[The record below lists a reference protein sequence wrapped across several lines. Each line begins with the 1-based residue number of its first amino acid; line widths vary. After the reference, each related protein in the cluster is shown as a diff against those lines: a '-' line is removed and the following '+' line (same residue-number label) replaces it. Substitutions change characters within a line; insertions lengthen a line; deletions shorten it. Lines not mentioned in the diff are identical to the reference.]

1 MSAERRIV
9 IADPDPAWAHQFEEL
24 AGALKSALGPLA
36 LAIEHVGS
44 TSVPGLPAKPI
55 LDIDVVIDSPDQLP
69 AVAEALGTVGYRH
82 IGDLGIAGREAFTGD
97 GAKVPTDGKGTLWP
111 AHNLYVCA
119 QDSAELAKH
128 LAFRNALRARPD
140 VAQAYAHVKRD
151 LADQFVDDV
160 YAYAEAKGYFV
171 EGVLRSA
178 AEDAGSDRDADPGQ
192 MGPEIQAYYC
202 RGREAARCQG
212 GSGQLEFA
220 RIQEL
225 TRRFLPEPPAVVLDV
240 GGGPATHAKWLAADG
255 HEVHLIDPVEDLLE
269 VARESSAAQPASPIT
284 SITLGEARAL
294 PYADGSADA
303 VLLFGPLYHLT
314 QRTARVEALR
324 EACRVLRSGGV
335 VVAIGISR
343 FSSALDGL
351 LRRFIDDD
359 AFIDMMT
366 RDLAEG
372 QHRRL
377 AERATYFTTA
387 YLHLPEELEAEA
399 NDAGLQAEETLA
411 IQGPAWLLPDFEE
424 RWADEAHR
432 ARMMDILQRLE
443 AEPSLLGASG
453 HLASGTQ
460 TMTGRDRDHISDRR

>member
-1 MSAERRIV
+1 V
-9 IADPDPAWAHQFEEL
+9 
-24 AGALKSALGPLA
+24 AGCG
-36 LAIEHVGS
+36 
-44 TSVPGLPAKPI
+44 
-55 LDIDVVIDSPDQLP
+55 
-69 AVAEALGTVGYRH
+69 
-82 IGDLGIAGREAFTGD
+82 
-97 GAKVPTDGKGTLWP
+97 W
-111 AHNLYVCA
+111 
-119 QDSAELAKH
+119 
-128 LAFRNALRARPD
+128 
-140 VAQAYAHVKRD
+140 
-151 LADQFVDDV
+151 
-160 YAYAEAKGYFV
+160 
-171 EGVLRSA
+171 
-178 AEDAGSDRDADPGQ
+178 
-192 MGPEIQAYYC
+192 
-202 RGREAARCQG
+202 
-212 GSGQLEFA
+212 
-220 RIQEL
+220 
-225 TRRFLPEPPAVVLDV
+225 
-240 GGGPATHAKWLAADG
+240 
-255 HEVHLIDPVEDLLE
+255 HEVHLIDPVENLLE
-269 VARESSAAQPASPIT
+269 VAREISAAQPESPIR

-294 PYADGSADA
+294 LYADGSADA

-351 LRRFIDDD
+351 LQRFIGDD

-411 IQGPAWLLPDFEE
+411 IQGPTWLLSDFEE
-424 RWADEAHR
+424 RWTDEAHR